1 MAYRKPQRYFSFAD
15 LAVEKHAD
23 KNRALAV
30 LKQLN
35 LTIDWNPLK
44 KLLDQFYQTGKQI
57 EGGKAYPPVIAV
69 QMPAASKIVSDP
81 LRSRARKPDQ

>member
-35 LTIDWNPLK
+35 LTIDWN
-44 KLLDQFYQTGKQI
+44 
-57 EGGKAYPPVIAV
+57 E
-69 QMPAASKIVSDP
+69 SD
-81 LRSRARKPDQ
+81 